1 MIDINGVSMNK
12 ELIQRMHELIN
23 FYVQDREFM
32 GTVLVAQD
40 NDILVHQ
47 GYGFAN
53 IEWTVPN
60 DTNTKFRLGSLTKQF
75 TAAGI
80 LLLEE
85 LGLLKTDDCIT
96 QLLPDAPKAWSNIK
110 LFHLLNHTHGIPN
123 YTQLPEFR
131 AITLY
136 TKTPY
141 EQIQL
146 FIDKPLDFEPGTHY
160 YYNNSGY
167 VVLGFLIEQ
176 LTGQSYAHFIHNAI
190 FSPLNMSDSGYD
202 SFTEIIPYR
211 ASGYSKDPDAQV
223 TNAEYLDMS
232 LPYAAGSLYSTTED
246 LLKWTQ
252 GLFNFKLL
260 SANSVKKMTTSFM
273 EHYGFGVEV
282 KEVDGIKV
290 VMHIGGINGFHTALI
305 YAPSTKTTIAV
316 LSNLNTFGYVWDIG
330 FIAQNI
336 ALKLLSVVHGIEV
349 TLPSEKCSIKEASE
363 TLEQYVGEYDIKL
376 NLKLIITLNNGQLEA
391 AFSNQPVITL
401 HAETDATFYSILP
414 DIRFQFLRNK
424 AGHVAQIYLS
434 QSGYELTGTKI
445 NDR

>member
-1 MIDINGVSMNK
+1 MNK
-12 ELIQRMHELIN
+12 ELTQRMHQLIN
-23 FYVQDREFM
+23 FYVQDKEFM
-32 GTVLVAQD
+32 GTVLVAQN
-40 NDILVHQ
+40 NDILLHQ

-53 IEWTVPN
+53 IEWNIPN

-75 TAAGI
+75 TAAAI

-85 LGLLKTDDCIT
+85 RGLLKIDDFIT
-96 QLLPDAPKAWSNIK
+96 QHMSKAPKTWSNIK
-110 LFHLLNHTHGIPN
+110 IFHLLNHTHGIPN

-131 AITLY
+131 EITFL

-146 FIDKPLDFEPGTHY
+146 FIDKALDFEPGTQY

-176 LTGQSYAHFIHNAI
+176 LTGQSYAHFIHDVI
-190 FSPLNMSDSGYD
+190 FAPLNMNDSGYD
-202 SFTEIIPYR
+202 SFTEIIPHR
-211 ASGYSKDPDAQV
+211 ASGYLKAPDAHV

-260 SANSVKKMTTSFM
+260 SANSLKKMTTSFM
-273 EHYGFGVEV
+273 EHYGFGIEV
-282 KEVDGIKV
+282 KEVNGIEV
-290 VMHIGGINGFHTALI
+290 IMHIGGINGFHTALI

-336 ALKLLSVVHGIEV
+336 ALKLLSVVHSIGV
-349 TLPSEKCSIKEASE
+349 TLPSEKNSIKVDSK
-363 TLEQYVGEYDIKL
+363 TLEQYIGEYDIKM
-376 NLKLIITLNNGQLEA
+376 NLKLIITLNNGHLEA

-401 HAETDATFYSILP
+401 NAKTEAVFYSILP
-414 DIRFQFLRNK
+414 DIEVHFLSNK
-424 AGHVAQIYLS
+424 AGQVTQVHLS
-434 QSGYELTGTKI
+434 QSGYELTGRKI
-445 NDR
+445 